1 MRLAGQHHWCNGHR
15 LGQTSGD
22 DEGQGGVSVLQSMG
36 SGRVGLVATEQQ
48 LKIIPN
54 LNR

>member
-22 DEGQGGVSVLQSMG
+22 DEGQGGVACFSPWGQEELD
-36 SGRVGLVATEQQ
+36 TNWQ
-48 LKIIPN
+48 LN
-54 LNR
+54 SN